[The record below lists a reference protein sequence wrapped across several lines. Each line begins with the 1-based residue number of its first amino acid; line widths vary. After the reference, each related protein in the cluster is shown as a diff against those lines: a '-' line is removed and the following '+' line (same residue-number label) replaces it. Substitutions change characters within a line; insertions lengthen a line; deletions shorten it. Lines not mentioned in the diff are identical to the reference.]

1 MRHAMLILPVLAI
14 TLTAHA
20 QQESRRHFPL
30 QSEWSFYR
38 GQMDPA
44 DAASA
49 SPSGDWQPVTVPH
62 TWNRLDGQDGGND
75 YARTDG
81 WYRRTINVAPE
92 MKGKSLYLRFE
103 GVNRTADVYLNGKLL
118 GSHAGGNSAFCFD
131 ATAALRPGDNLLAV
145 RASNADRTIPPL
157 SADFTFFGGIYRP
170 VELVAVSPLHISLT
184 QIGSSGVFIT
194 TPRITDASSTI
205 HIRALVENGG
215 EEPRFKPFA
224 KFAIRDALGKAV
236 AVSTIPL
243 TAKPGESQEVVA
255 DITMAAPHLWNG
267 LRDPYLYTASVTL
280 MSDDNGA
287 HPDVYD
293 TVTQPFGI
301 RTFSID
307 PQKGFLLNGKPY
319 GLHGVNRH
327 QDRLDK
333 GWALTNDDHLQD
345 MALIKEMG
353 CTAIRLAHY
362 QQSQFF
368 YDLCDKE
375 GLIVWAEIPV
385 VDRLGNAQ
393 FLDNARQQ
401 YTELIRQ
408 NFNHPSICFWSAGN
422 EVDPRAVNA
431 SPADPVSTY
440 FRTMRDLAH
449 TEDPSRPSV
458 SAWREKFFPPPDA
471 ITDYFA
477 LNEYLGWYTPIN
489 DWSDLETYIAR
500 HSQNGAAGKWAITE
514 YGAGAS
520 IFFHSEHPQRMDH
533 SEEYQALLHEN
544 TWRIL
549 KQHPE
554 IWGKFIWNMF
564 DFAVDG
570 RAEGDHAGRNDKG
583 LVTYDRKVKKDAF
596 YFYKASW
603 SAEPALHLA
612 SKRFTTRG
620 IDHIPIKAYSNALSV
635 SIIVN
640 GQSLGERRPDNATVL
655 WENVALKE
663 GPNSIT
669 AFATFPAGKT
679 LTDTATWTYT
689 PGAPAEVDEPQDAR
703 MKSALEKG
711 PPRAR

>member
-1 MRHAMLILPVLAI
+1 
-14 TLTAHA
+14 
-20 QQESRRHFPL
+20 
-30 QSEWSFYR
+30 
-38 GQMDPA
+38 
-44 DAASA
+44 
-49 SPSGDWQPVTVPH
+49 
-62 TWNRLDGQDGGND
+62 
-75 YARTDG
+75 
-81 WYRRTINVAPE
+81 
-92 MKGKSLYLRFE
+92 
-103 GVNRTADVYLNGKLL
+103 
-118 GSHAGGNSAFCFD
+118 
-131 ATAALRPGDNLLAV
+131 
-145 RASNADRTIPPL
+145 
-157 SADFTFFGGIYRP
+157 
-170 VELVAVSPLHISLT
+170 
-184 QIGSSGVFIT
+184 
-194 TPRITDASSTI
+194 
-205 HIRALVENGG
+205 
-215 EEPRFKPFA
+215 
-224 KFAIRDALGKAV
+224 
-236 AVSTIPL
+236 
-243 TAKPGESQEVVA
+243 
-255 DITMAAPHLWNG
+255 
-267 LRDPYLYTASVTL
+267 
-280 MSDDNGA
+280 
-287 HPDVYD
+287 
-293 TVTQPFGI
+293 
-301 RTFSID
+301 
-307 PQKGFLLNGKPY
+307 
-319 GLHGVNRH
+319 VNRH

-375 GLIVWAEIPV
+375 GLTVWAEIPV

-449 TEDPSRPSV
+449 KEDPSRPSV

-520 IFFHSEHPQRMDH
+520 IYFHSEHPQRMDH

-603 SAEPALHLA
+603 SAEPTLHLA

-640 GQSLGERRPDNATVL
+640 GQSLRERRPDNATVL